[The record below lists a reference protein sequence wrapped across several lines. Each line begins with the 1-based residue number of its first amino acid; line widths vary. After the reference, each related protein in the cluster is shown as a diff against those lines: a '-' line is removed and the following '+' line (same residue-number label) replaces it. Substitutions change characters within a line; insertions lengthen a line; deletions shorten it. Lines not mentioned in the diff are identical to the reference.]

1 MNINEMVK
9 DLTNDMQAIQG
20 QIDMLIDHTD
30 LIEQTFVRFVPGNIP
45 RFIIANINQLTAA
58 RSALKVMLAPCKY
71 EFQHS
76 FFSSGQTHSI
86 WKAEGQIIELWL
98 SCKIED
104 FPESL
109 KGENCHW
116 GKTERRELDYRL
128 VCPA

>member
-20 QIDMLIDHTD
+20 QIGMLIDHTD

-58 RSALKVMLAPCKY
+58 RKALKVMLGPCKY
-71 EFQHS
+71 DFKQS
-76 FFSSGQTHSI
+76 FFSCGDTHTIWESNGQ
-86 WKAEGQIIELWL
+86 KIELWF
-98 SCKIED
+98 SCKLED

-109 KGENCHW
+109 KGENCNW
-116 GKTERRELDYRL
+116 ELTQRRELGYNL